1 MIRRE
6 FVRKTLAALG
16 AAGAAGITPARG
28 AGEGRDG
35 SANMPAVDAPLPG
48 TEFPKAPGLTKYVAE
63 FIVNTRYADIPGD
76 VLDLGKKSMLDG
88 FGLALAGSAST
99 MAPLVRRYVEGLG
112 FDNAKWGVRGAS
124 IIGTSVKAPPRFAA
138 FANGVS
144 IHADDYDDTQ
154 LSAAKDRVYGLLTHP
169 TVATLTA
176 AFAVGELG
184 KRSGKEMM
192 LAYHVGVE
200 VECKIAEAIAP
211 RHYNDGFHTTGT
223 IGTFGS
229 AAACA
234 KIQELNAL
242 QTAYALGIAAAE
254 GGGLR
259 DNFGS
264 MTKPFHAGHAAEN
277 GTVAADLA
285 ALGWTAAD
293 DILEAPLGFFQA
305 AGGGF
310 DPGSIVNRLGKPWTL
325 ANPGVSIKPYPS
337 GSLTHPAMGEMAR
350 LIRDNNILPAQVE
363 KIDVGGNHS
372 MTTTLLHH
380 HPTTG
385 LQGKFSMEFCVAILT
400 LERKAGLVQFQDVVV
415 QRPDVQEMIKRV
427 NFYVDPEAEAAGF
440 DKMTSIIKI
449 HLRDG
454 NVISGRAEFAK
465 GSPANPMSYDEVA
478 DKFRGCAEFA
488 KWPAQKAEGLIAAV
502 KTLEN
507 AGDVSRLAGWL
518 TA

>member
-1 MIRRE
+1 
-6 FVRKTLAALG
+6 VH
-16 AAGAAGITPARG
+16 
-28 AGEGRDG
+28 
-35 SANMPAVDAPLPG
+35 
-48 TEFPKAPGLTKYVAE
+48 
-63 FIVNTRYADIPGD
+63 
-76 VLDLGKKSMLDG
+76 
-88 FGLALAGSAST
+88 
-99 MAPLVRRYVEGLG
+99 RYVQGLG
-112 FDNAKWGVRGAS
+112 FAGATGTV
-124 IIGTSVKAPPRFAA
+124 IGSALKAPPRFAA

-154 LSAAKDRVYGLLTHP
+154 LSSAKDRVYGLLTHP
-169 TVATLTA
+169 TVSTLTSG
-176 AFAVGELG
+176 FALCEAG
-184 KRSGKEMM
+184 KRSGKDLT

-200 VECKIAEAIAP
+200 VECKIAEAISP
-211 RHYNDGFHTTGT
+211 RHYNDGFHSTGT
-223 IGTFGS
+223 CGSFGS

-234 KIQELNAL
+234 RLRGLNPQ

-310 DPGSIVNRLGKPWTL
+310 DPGSIVDRLGKPWTL
-325 ANPGVSIKPYPS
+325 ANPGVSIKPFPS
-337 GSLTHPAMGEMAR
+337 GSLTHPAMGEILR
-350 LIRDNNILPAQVE
+350 LIRENNILPAQVE

-385 LQGKFSMEFCVAILT
+385 LQGKFSMEFCVAILV
-400 LERKAGLVQFQDVVV
+400 LERKAGLAQFVDSVV
-415 QRPDVQEMIKRV
+415 QRPDVQQMIGRV

-449 HLRDG
+449 HLQG
-454 NVISGRAEFAK
+454 GKVIPGRTEFAK
-465 GSPANPMSYDEVA
+465 GSPANPMTYDEVA

-488 KWPAQKAEGLIAAV
+488 KWPAKKTESVITLV
-502 KTLEN
+502 KSLETVP
-507 AGDVSRLAGWL
+507 DVSQLSAL
-518 TA
+518 LSA